1 MPIGGDSLIEDMSQ
15 VIAGVL
21 RRSKVIDFG
30 ALYGGTVLFSDG
42 DRATVQ
48 PDDERLGPTLAQCRV
63 RRPDGM
69 TTYPVAEGGV
79 RCLIGWEGG
88 DPSKRYCL
96 VGWDGS
102 GTVSQVKVQTST
114 QVDIVAPLVNLGA
127 SPAADFITKQ
137 PLVTNLNTLFSVMKA
152 AFTADAA
159 AWGVLNVAAPNPAFA
174 TAQTASTAAATAI
187 TTWQAALASYS
198 ATKVK
203 AT

>member
-1 MPIGGDSLIEDMSQ
+1 MSIGGDSLIDDVSK
-15 VIAGVL
+15 VVAGVL
-21 RRSKVIDFG
+21 RRSRAIDFG

-48 PDDERLGPTLAQCRV
+48 PDDERLGPTLAHCRV

-69 TTYPVAEGGV
+69 TTLPLSDGGV

-114 QVDIVAPLVNLGA
+114 QVDVVAPLVNLGA
-127 SPAADFITKQ
+127 SPAAQFIVLYPIIPALSTVLTAVGTFATAVGVAV
-137 PLVTNLNTLFSVMKA
+137 PAVATAAVTLNTAIGV
-152 AFTADAA
+152 FTDAA
-159 AWGVLNVAAPNPAFA
+159 A
-174 TAQTASTAAATAI
+174 TYT
-187 TTWQAALASYS
+187 